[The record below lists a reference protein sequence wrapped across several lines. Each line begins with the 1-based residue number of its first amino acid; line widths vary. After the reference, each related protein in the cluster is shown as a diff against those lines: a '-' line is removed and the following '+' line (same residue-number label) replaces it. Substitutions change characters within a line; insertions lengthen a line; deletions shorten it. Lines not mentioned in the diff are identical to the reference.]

1 MSYLERMKEKT
12 ATIRKKDVVTVLA
25 IESSCDE
32 TSVAIVQNGRKVL
45 SNIISSQIDI
55 HRHFGGVVPE
65 VASRN
70 HILNI
75 IPLVSQALSVANKTF
90 DDIDCIGVTQG
101 AGLVGSLLVGLTTAK
116 ALAYALDKP
125 LFAVNHI
132 KGHIAANYLAFPE
145 LEPPFMCLIT
155 SGGHTAIV
163 QVTGYNDFTKIGSTQ
178 DDAIGEAFDKVA
190 RVLGLEY
197 PGGVKIDKISVGVEP
212 TIQFTH
218 QDKLAD
224 SFDVS
229 YSGLKTAVINYVHKL
244 EQNGESI
251 DVAQIASSFQH
262 QAVQM
267 IASKTIRA
275 CLKFGQKT
283 LVLAGGVA
291 ANSCLRNTLTK
302 ECKDNNIK
310 LYFPPL
316 EYCTDNA
323 AMIGSVA
330 YYQAMQTDPSD
341 LDISALASISLDSIT
356 Q

>member
-1 MSYLERMKEKT
+1 MSYIDRMKQKVE
-12 ATIRKKDVVTVLA
+12 ILRRQDLVTVLA

-32 TSVAIVQNGRKVL
+32 TSVAVVQNGRTVR
-45 SNIISSQIDI
+45 SNIISTQIDI

-75 IPLVSQALSVANKTF
+75 IPLVEQALYSAGMTF

-101 AGLVGSLLVGLTTAK
+101 AGLVGALLVGLTTAK
-116 ALAYALDKP
+116 ALAFTLDKP
-125 LFAVNHI
+125 LIAVNHI
-132 KGHIAANYLAFPE
+132 KGHIAANYLAFPD

-163 QVTGYNDFTKIGSTQ
+163 EVEDYNTLTKIGATQ

-197 PGGVKIDKISVGVEP
+197 PGESKSTEFPKELNPKFSL
-212 TIQFTH
+212 
-218 QDKLAD
+218 LARI
-224 SFDVS
+224 VWRIVLMW

-244 EQNGESI
+244 EQNGEFI
-251 DVAQIASSFQH
+251 DVPQIAASFQH
-262 QAVQM
+262 QAVNM
-267 IASKTIRA
+267 IAVKTIKA
-275 CLKFGQKT
+275 CLERGQKK

-291 ANSCLRNTLTK
+291 ANSCLRATLS
-302 ECKDNNIK
+302 EMCRQNGIEI
-310 LYFPPL
+310 YFPPL
-316 EYCTDNA
+316 EFCTDNA

-330 YYQAMQTDPSD
+330 YYQMLAEPPSD
-341 LDISALASISLDSIT
+341 LDISALASIEIK
-356 Q
+356 

>member
-1 MSYLERMKEKT
+1 MSYIDRMKQKVE
-12 ATIRKKDVVTVLA
+12 ILRRQDLVTVLA

-32 TSVAIVQNGRKVL
+32 TSVAVVQNGRTVR
-45 SNIISSQIDI
+45 SNIISTQIDI

-75 IPLVSQALSVANKTF
+75 IPLVEQALYSAGMTF

-101 AGLVGSLLVGLTTAK
+101 AGLVGALLVGLTTAK
-116 ALAYALDKP
+116 ALAFTLDKP
-125 LFAVNHI
+125 LIAVNHI
-132 KGHIAANYLAFPE
+132 KGHIAANYLAFPD

-163 QVTGYNDFTKIGSTQ
+163 EVEDYNTLTKIGATQ

-197 PGGVKIDKISVGVEP
+197 PGGVKIDRISQGIEP
-212 TIQFTH
+212 QIQFTRA
-218 QDKLAD
+218 DSLAD

-244 EQNGESI
+244 EQNGEFI
-251 DVAQIASSFQH
+251 DVPQIAASFQH
-262 QAVQM
+262 QAVNM
-267 IASKTIRA
+267 IAVKTIKA
-275 CLKFGQKT
+275 CLERGQKK

-291 ANSCLRNTLTK
+291 ANSCLRATLS
-302 ECKDNNIK
+302 EMCRQNGIEI
-310 LYFPPL
+310 YFPPL
-316 EYCTDNA
+316 EFCTDNA

-330 YYQAMQTDPSD
+330 YYQMLAEPPSD
-341 LDISALASISLDSIT
+341 LDISALASIEIK
-356 Q
+356 

>member
-1 MSYLERMKEKT
+1 MMSDYLSRMKGKIT
-12 ATIRKKDVVTVLA
+12 DIRKKEIVNILA

-32 TSVAIVQNGRKVL
+32 TSVAVVQNGRKVL

-65 VASRN
+65 IASRN

-75 IPLVSQALSVANKTF
+75 IPLVEQALNSAKMSWN
-90 DDIDCIGVTQG
+90 DIDCIGVTQG
-101 AGLVGSLLVGLTTAK
+101 AGLVGALLVGLTTAK

-125 LFAVNHI
+125 LIAVNHI
-132 KGHIAANYLAFPE
+132 KGHISANYIAFPE
-145 LEPPFMCLIT
+145 LTPPFMCLIT

-163 QVTGYNDFTKIGSTQ
+163 NVDDYNTLRRVGATQ

-197 PGGVKIDKISVGVEP
+197 PGGVKIDHISQGVEP
-212 TIQFTH
+212 QIKFIKIENSH
-218 QDKLAD
+218 DN
-224 SFDVS
+224 FDVS

-244 EQNGESI
+244 EQNGEKV
-251 DVAQIASSFQH
+251 DVPQVASSFQQ
-262 QAVQM
+262 QAVD
-267 IASKTIRA
+267 IVATKTIRA
-275 CLKFGQKT
+275 CQKFGQKK

-291 ANSCLRNTLTK
+291 ANSCLRRTLQK
-302 ECKDNNIK
+302 LCDENGIS

-316 EYCTDNA
+316 EFCTDNA

-330 YYQAMQTDPSD
+330 YYQMLTEEPSD
-341 LDISALASISLDSIT
+341 LDISALASIEIK
-356 Q
+356 

>member
-1 MSYLERMKEKT
+1 MSYFERMKEKV
-12 ATIRKKDVVTVLA
+12 ALLRDKKTVTVLA

-32 TSVAIVQNGRKVL
+32 TSVAIVQNGRKVC

-75 IPLVSQALSVANKTF
+75 IPLVDQALSSANMTF

-101 AGLVGSLLVGLTTAK
+101 AGLVGALLVGLTTAK
-116 ALAYALDKP
+116 ALAFALDKP
-125 LFAVNHI
+125 LIAVNHI

-145 LEPPFMCLIT
+145 LTPPFMCLIT

-163 QVTGYNDFTKIGSTQ
+163 EVTDYNTLRKIGSTQ

-197 PGGVKIDKISVGVEP
+197 PGGVKIDRISQGVEP
-212 TIQFTH
+212 KIQFTKT
-218 QDKLAD
+218 DNLAD
-224 SFDVS
+224 SYDVS
-229 YSGLKTAVINYVHKL
+229 YSGLKTAVINYVHRL
-244 EQNGESI
+244 EQNGEYV
-251 DVAQIASSFQH
+251 DVAQIAASFQH
-262 QAVQM
+262 QAVTM
-267 IASKTIRA
+267 IATKTIRA
-275 CLKFGQKT
+275 CKNLGQKK

-291 ANSCLRNTLTK
+291 ANSCLRATLQSMCD
-302 ECKDNNIK
+302 ENGIE
-310 LYFPPL
+310 LFFPPL
-316 EYCTDNA
+316 EFCTDNA

-330 YYQAMQTDPSD
+330 YYQMLDSDPAD
-341 LDISALASISLDSIT
+341 LDISALASIEIK
-356 Q
+356 